1 MKKNFQF
8 ADRLNVQNKTVL
20 LRLDVNVPTNAGVVT
35 DDTRIRR
42 IIPGILSLIDAGAKI
57 VVLTHFGRPKG
68 KVVESLS
75 SPCRRPYVR
84 NYKSANSRRKR
95 CYWGRRQSRRGSNDA
110 WANNNAEN
118 LRFFPEEEAN
128 IRALHK
134 LSNLESFT
142 LRRFLCAHRA
152 HSSIDILPRLMLPVV
167 GRSFAELEALDS
179 RLEIRTAR

>member
-75 SPCRRPYVR
+75 VRPVADCM
-84 NYKSANSRRKR
+84 SAIINQPIHVEKDVI
-95 CYWGRRQSRRGSNDA
+95 GAGAKAAVEAMTPGQIIML
-110 WANNNAEN
+110 EN
-118 LRFFPEEEAN
+118 LRFFQKRRQM

-134 LSNLESFT
+134 AF
-142 LRRFLCAHRA
+142 
-152 HSSIDILPRLMLPVV
+152 
-167 GRSFAELEALDS
+167 
-179 RLEIRTAR
+179 